1 MILIGIFMI
10 LFGASMIAADIPVLL
25 LLFFVGVGLMI
36 LILALCSM
44 LDYPRY
50 FQSLESNGQMKWL
63 LQDYAHATP
72 CLNGNLR
79 FGYSC
84 LYAKG
89 QGKLIPYTDIVRVY
103 QYIHKTNFVEDRR
116 ELKYINRE
124 GKELS
129 LCKLK
134 VRGKSDADVRMIIG
148 MLYQKNPGIQVGY
161 HK

>member
-1 MILIGIFMI
+1 
-10 LFGASMIAADIPVLL
+10 
-25 LLFFVGVGLMI
+25 VGVGLMLLVI
-36 LILALCSM
+36 ALCSM

-50 FQSLESNGQMKWL
+50 FQSLEENGQMQWL
-63 LQDYAHATP
+63 LQDFSHATS
-72 CLNGNLR
+72 CLNDSLR

-134 VRGKSDADVRMIIG
+134 IRGKSDADVRTIIA
-148 MLYQKNPGIQVGY
+148 MLYAKNPAIQIGY